1 MKRSRGNWKRRNPLL
16 NQRGLCLSELLMA
29 TAVGTVVLA
38 GSLEALNLVH
48 ARATEQQRAMAGQ
61 QDLRLGLEVWEQ
73 EVRMASAGA
82 ITMALADRL
91 EFSANIHALETA
103 TTATIAA
110 GQILVPV
117 QDGGGW
123 GQGKTVR
130 ICSASGCE
138 SHRLARTGL
147 RQQLELSEP
156 LSSLFPAGSSVEV
169 MNRVAYYTRADDA
182 GNLRLMRMIDGG
194 AGALI
199 GDLQSVR
206 WSYWDDR
213 GRAAAETRGVA
224 RVVVTIEPRDALPT
238 VVREVSV
245 RS

>member
-1 MKRSRGNWKRRNPLL
+1 MKRKHGKFPSRNLLL

-38 GSLEALNLVH
+38 GSLEAMNLVH
-48 ARATEQQRAMAGQ
+48 AKATEQQRAMAVQ
-61 QDLRLGLEVWEQ
+61 QDIRLGLEVFEQ
-73 EVRMASAGA
+73 EVRMASSAA
-82 ITMALADRL
+82 ITMALSDRL
-91 EFSANIHALETA
+91 EFSANLHALETT
-103 TTATIAA
+103 TTATVAA
-110 GQILVPV
+110 GQTVVPV

-123 GQGKTVR
+123 GQEKTVR

-147 RQQLELSEP
+147 RQRLELSEP
-156 LSSLFPAGSSVEV
+156 LSSSFPAGSSVEV
-169 MNRVAYYTRADDA
+169 MNRVAYYTRAGDA
-182 GNLRLMRMIDGG
+182 GTLRLMRMIDGG
-194 AGALI
+194 AGTLI

-213 GRAAAETRGVA
+213 GRVAVDMSGIA
-224 RVVVTIEPRDALPT
+224 RVVVTIESTDVSPT

>member
-1 MKRSRGNWKRRNPLL
+1 MKQMKSPVRNLRGN
-16 NQRGLCLSELLMA
+16 QCGLCLPELLIA

-73 EVRMASAGA
+73 EVRMASAAA
-82 ITMALADRL
+82 ITTAVADRL
-91 EFSANIHALETA
+91 EFSANIHALET
-103 TTATIAA
+103 TMTATVAA
-110 GQILVPV
+110 GQTVVPV

-130 ICSASGCE
+130 ICSAGGCE

-147 RQQLELSEP
+147 RQQLELTEP

-169 MNRVAYYTRADDA
+169 MNRVAYYTRADTA
-182 GNLRLMRMIDGG
+182 GRLQLMRMIDGG
-194 AGALI
+194 AGTLI
-199 GDLQSVR
+199 GNLQAVQ
-206 WSYWDDR
+206 WTYWDDR
-213 GRAAAETRGVA
+213 GRVAVETSGVT
-224 RVVVTIEPRDALPT
+224 RVVVTIESRDVLPII
-238 VVREVSV
+238 VREVSV